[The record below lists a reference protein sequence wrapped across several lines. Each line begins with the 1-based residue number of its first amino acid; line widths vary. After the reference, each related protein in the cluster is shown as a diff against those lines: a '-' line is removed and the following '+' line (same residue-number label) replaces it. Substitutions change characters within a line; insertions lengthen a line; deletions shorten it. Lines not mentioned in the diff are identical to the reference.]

1 MVILDRNLDL
11 IPMISHSWTYESL
24 VSDVLSI
31 KLNRITVETTTEGKT
46 TRKGYDLEAEDFF
59 WKKNAPNPFPQVA
72 EDIDAELS
80 KYKTDAARLTQQTGV
95 SSVEEVG
102 NLYVV
107 CVLADK
113 GT

>member
-11 IPMISHSWTYESL
+11 IPMISHSWTYQSL
-24 VSDVLSI
+24 VSDVLTI
-31 KLNRITVETTTEGKT
+31 KLNRISVETTTDGKKT
-46 TRKGYDLEAEDFF
+46 KKGYDIDAEDFF

-80 KYKTDAARLTQQTGV
+80 KYKADAARLTQQTGV

-102 NLYVV
+102 NLYDF
-107 CVLADK
+107 CVTSLIY
-113 GT
+113 